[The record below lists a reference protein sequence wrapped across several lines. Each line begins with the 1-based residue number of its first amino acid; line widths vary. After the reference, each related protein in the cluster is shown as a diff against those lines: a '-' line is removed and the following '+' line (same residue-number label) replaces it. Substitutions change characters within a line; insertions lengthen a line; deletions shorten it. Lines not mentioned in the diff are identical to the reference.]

1 MPRATHD
8 IGLTE
13 EFNLESLEGGVVTL
27 RQMTY
32 GERVKVREMTMQLSM
47 QTTRGRQTNE
57 ATIDMEMTQMRVDEY
72 EFSKSIVE
80 HNLTDEADTP
90 LNFKKSGVV
99 ASLAPQIGTEISL
112 LIARFN
118 NPEEDPK
125 VAG

>member
-8 IGLTE
+8 VGMTE
-13 EFNLESLEGGVVTL
+13 EFNLESLEGGVITL

-47 QTTRGRQTNE
+47 QTTRGRQTSE
-57 ATIDMEMTQMRVDEY
+57 ATIEMEMTQMRVDEY
-72 EFSKSIVE
+72 EFAKSITD
-80 HNLTDEADTP
+80 HNLTDAADEA
-90 LNFKKSGVV
+90 LNFKKPGVV

-112 LIARFN
+112 LITRFN

-125 VAG
+125 VVG

>member
-13 EFNLESLEGGVVTL
+13 EFELDSLEGGVITL

-47 QTTRGRQTNE
+47 QASRGRDD
-57 ATIDMEMTQMRVDEY
+57 ATIEMEMTQMRVDEY
-72 EFSKSIVE
+72 EFGKSIVD
-80 HNLTDEADTP
+80 HNLTDAEDSP
-90 LNFKKSGVV
+90 LNFKKAGVV

-112 LIARFN
+112 LITRFN

-125 VAG
+125 VVG